1 MNTRLFL
8 IEFSPKKEDGSRS
21 IVKEDVLCSCNAP
34 GTAHLFK
41 KLLIDAGTYN
51 HLLSKTSD
59 NDHIYKLTVEARKP
73 RKPEEYLPFY
83 F

>member
-51 HLLSKTSD
+51 YLLSKAGD
-59 NDHIYKLTVEARKP
+59 NDYIYKLTVEKRKP
-73 RKPEEYLPFY
+73 MNPKQLY
-83 F
+83 